1 MAQHNKER
9 RYTVIVVTTTATLP
23 KHAAPFCSLQIMFCI
38 LTVRYIYYISQC
50 NSRVYNLVNN
60 TTPIELTSQMS
71 HYNRRNWIILNVE
84 ASLAAPPKCQGPQLV
99 LGWDGGEERR
109 VCVWAVTFQ
118 YQPREGRNP
127 AAASGWGLTL
137 ASLSSSLG
145 GSFYQHSVW
154 LLIGSLAP
162 SSSPCHLP
170 LQTLTLIQF
179 ASTEIS
185 MLAAAGSSEFK
196 YSGSKTILTK

>member
-60 TTPIELTSQMS
+60 TSILESTSQMS

-99 LGWDGGEERR
+99 LGWDEGEERR
-109 VCVWAVTFQ
+109 VRVWAVTFQ
-118 YQPREGRNP
+118 YQPREGKKP
-127 AAASGWGLTL
+127 SGGLGLGTDASFIIKFTWRQFLSTL
-137 ASLSSSLG
+137 SVIADWFLGSLLSLSLAVTDTHFDTIRKHG
-145 GSFYQHSVW
+145 DFNAGCCW
-154 LLIGSLAP
+154 LQLV
-162 SSSPCHLP
+162 
-170 LQTLTLIQF
+170 
-179 ASTEIS
+179 
-185 MLAAAGSSEFK
+185 
-196 YSGSKTILTK
+196 

>member
-99 LGWDGGEERR
+99 LGWDEGES
-109 VCVWAVTFQ
+109 VCGQWHFNTSHV
-118 YQPREGRNP
+118 RGRNQ

>member
-1 MAQHNKER
+1 
-9 RYTVIVVTTTATLP
+9 
-23 KHAAPFCSLQIMFCI
+23 
-38 LTVRYIYYISQC
+38 
-50 NSRVYNLVNN
+50 
-60 TTPIELTSQMS
+60 MS

-99 LGWDGGEERR
+99 LGWDEGEERR
-109 VCVWAVTFQ
+109 VRVWAMTFQ
-118 YQPREGRNP
+118 YQPREGKKP
-127 AAASGWGLTL
+127 SGGLGLGTDAIAS
-137 ASLSSSLG
+137 SLSSSRG

-162 SSSPCHLP
+162 SSPCHLP

-196 YSGSKTILTK
+196 YSGSKTIPTKNWSLSLSFKKYL